1 MATFR
6 RFLLRLVHFFQPHR
20 ADSELERELAAHL
33 GVLEDEYKRR
43 GLTDA
48 EARLAARRAFGG
60 VAQAKELHRD
70 ARSFRW
76 LSDLRQD
83 TRFAARALVG
93 APGFTAVVIGTL
105 ALGIGANTAIFS
117 VVHAVLLRSLPYPG
131 ADRFVRIA
139 IQFDP
144 DDGSGS
150 KTSAAPVSFQDLE
163 VLRSRSRTLSNLGS
177 YGPEAVTLSGRGEAV
192 HLSGVRIS
200 PQVMAM
206 LEATPLMGR
215 LLEPREEASG
225 LDRVAVISY
234 SMWQRRFGA
243 DDAILGKPIVLDG
256 IQYEVVG
263 VMRPGFQ
270 FPNADAEF
278 WTPFV
283 WRPGQRSTVVG
294 RLTAGASFLTASTEV
309 NDLMRLAREERRS
322 AGGPSPIG
330 PLSSPGA
337 APRPGPPPS
346 AGPPPPPGSRA
357 GAPPPPPGPGAGSPP
372 PPPGP
377 GAGPPPPP
385 SGGAAK
391 GAGTLRSEPIPK
403 RFFVVNLH
411 GELVAGAKTPLVILS
426 GAVGFVLLIACVNVG
441 GLLLAR
447 GIRREREIWVRL
459 ALGAGRG
466 RVVRQLV
473 TESML
478 LTLVGGFAG
487 IWLAVSGVRWLRVFG
502 AGMPRQDLG
511 ASSIV
516 PRLHE
521 VGIDGTVLL
530 FALGVSVVAGLAC
543 GLAPALWQSHVEAR
557 GELARE
563 TSLSAPGFNV
573 FRRSRGRALLVVV
586 QIGLAVVLLLSSGLL
601 IRSFLKLSSVDP
613 GYATTRV
620 LTFQVALSP
629 NQPAL
634 RFSEELIARVQGLPG
649 VRAAGYADHLPLTR
663 SNLGHAQ
670 LSPRS
675 QARQSSTAAPPPPP
689 PPGVVGKPDF
699 PVAHLVS
706 RDFLSALGVDVIEGR
721 GFSDADP
728 VGRPHSLL
736 INRTLARSGFVG
748 ENPVG
753 ARVYTGDVPWDIIG
767 IVEDV
772 RETGLADPPGS
783 AIFANLERAGADSRL
798 FEHSS
803 PYFAVRT
810 DGSPTALVPAIREIV
825 RQLDPQ
831 TAPDRIATME
841 QILSNSMLQPRFY
854 AGMFGLFA
862 LIAGTLAVVGIYGG
876 IAFAVSSRT
885 REIGIRVALGASRY
899 QVFRAIVGDV
909 LLLAAVGIAAGV
921 AGGAMLTRYLQQM
934 LFELTPLDPAV
945 FIAMPVVLAS
955 AVLGAA
961 FLSARPALTVVPL
974 AALRHE

>member
-1 MATFR
+1 MASFR

-20 ADSELERELAAHL
+20 AESELERELAAHL

-48 EARLAARRAFGG
+48 DARLAARRALGG
-60 VAQAKELHRD
+60 VAWAKELHRD

-76 LSDLRQD
+76 LNDLRQD
-83 TRFAARALVG
+83 ARFAVRALLR
-93 APGFTAVVIGTL
+93 APGFTAVVVGTL

-117 VVHAVLLRSLPYPG
+117 VVNAVLLRSLPFPG

-139 IQFDP
+139 MQFDP
-144 DDGSGS
+144 DDGSGI
-150 KTSAAPVSFQDLE
+150 KTSDAPMTFEDLE
-163 VLRSRSRTLSNLGS
+163 VLRSRSRTLSNLGT
-177 YGPEAVTLSGRGEAV
+177 YVQEAVTLSARGEAA

-200 PQVMAM
+200 TQVMAM
-206 LEATPLMGR
+206 LEPTPLMGR
-215 LLEPREEASG
+215 LLQPRDERPG
-225 LDRVAVISY
+225 LDQVAVISY
-234 SMWQRRFGA
+234 SMWRRRFGA
-243 DDAILGKPIVLDG
+243 DDAILGKTIALDG
-256 IQYEVVG
+256 IQYEIVG

-278 WTPFV
+278 WRPFV
-283 WRPGQRSTVVG
+283 WGPRIRPAIVG
-294 RLTAGASFLTASTEV
+294 RLAAGASFLTASMEV
-309 NDLMRLAREERRS
+309 NDLMRVARAERQ
-322 AGGPSPIG
+322 
-330 PLSSPGA
+330 
-337 APRPGPPPS
+337 S
-346 AGPPPPPGSRA
+346 AGPPPPPGSAA
-357 GAPPPPPGPGAGSPP
+357 GAPPPPPGPGAGPPP

-391 GAGTLRSEPIPK
+391 GAGTLGSEPSPT
-403 RFFVVNLH
+403 RFFVVALH
-411 GELVAGAKTPLVILS
+411 AELIAGAKTPLVILS
-426 GAVGFVLLIACVNVG
+426 GAVGFVLIIACVNVG

-447 GIRREREIWVRL
+447 GIRREREIWVRV

-487 IWLAVSGVRWLRVFG
+487 IWLAVTGVRWLRVFG
-502 AGMPRQDLG
+502 AAMPREDLG

-530 FALGVSVVAGLAC
+530 FALAVSLVAGLAC
-543 GLAPALWQSHVEAR
+543 GLAPALWQSRVEPR

-586 QIGLAVVLLLSSGLL
+586 QIGLAVVLLLGSGLL
-601 IRSFLKLSSVDP
+601 IRSFLKLSSVNP

-620 LTFQVALSP
+620 LTFQVPLSP

-634 RFSEELIARVQGLPG
+634 RFSEELITRVQGLPG
-649 VRAAGYADHLPLTR
+649 VRAAGYADHLPLT

-670 LSPRS
+670 LSLRS
-675 QARQSSTAAPPPPP
+675 QVRQSTVAPPPPP
-689 PPGVVGKPDF
+689 SGVIGKPDF
-699 PVAHLVS
+699 PVTHLVS

-728 VGRPHSLL
+728 IGRPHRLL

-753 ARVYTGDVPWDIIG
+753 SRVYTGDVPWDIIG

-783 AIFANLERAGADSRL
+783 AIFANLERTGADSTL

-825 RQLDPQ
+825 RQLDPN

-841 QILSNSMLQPRFY
+841 EIISNSILQPRFY

-862 LIAGTLAVVGIYGG
+862 FIAGTLAVVGIYGG

-885 REIGIRVALGASRY
+885 REIGLRMALGASKY
-899 QVFRAIVGDV
+899 QVFRAVVGDV
-909 LLLAAVGIAAGV
+909 LVLAAVGIAAGV

-945 FIAMPVVLAS
+945 FIAMPVVLGT

-961 FLSARPALTVVPL
+961 FLSARPALTVAPL

>member
-1 MATFR
+1 MATLR
-6 RFLLRLVHFFQPHR
+6 RFLLRLVNFFLPDR
-20 ADSELERELAAHL
+20 TESELERELAAHL

-48 EARLAARRAFGG
+48 DARLAARRALGG
-60 VAQAKELHRD
+60 VARAKELHRD

-76 LSDLRQD
+76 LNDLRQD
-83 TRFAARALVG
+83 TRFAVRALLR
-93 APGFTAVVIGTL
+93 APGFTAVVVGTL

-144 DDGSGS
+144 DDGSGV

-163 VLRSRSRTLSNLGS
+163 VLRSRSRTLSNLGT
-177 YGPEAVTLSGRGEAV
+177 YTAEAVTLSGRGEAV
-192 HLSGVRIS
+192 EVNGVRIS

-215 LLEPREEASG
+215 LLEPREEAAG
-225 LDRVAVISY
+225 LNRVAVISY
-234 SMWQRRFGA
+234 SMWQRRLGA
-243 DDAILGKPIVLDG
+243 DDDILGKAIVLDG
-256 IQYEVVG
+256 THYEVVG

-278 WTPFV
+278 WTPSV

-322 AGGPSPIG
+322 AG
-330 PLSSPGA
+330 
-337 APRPGPPPS
+337 
-346 AGPPPPPGSRA
+346 PPPPPGPGA
-357 GAPPPPPGPGAGSPP
+357 GAPPPPPGPRAGPPP

-385 SGGAAK
+385 GGGAAK
-391 GAGTLRSEPIPK
+391 GAGPLPSEPIPT
-403 RFFVVNLH
+403 RFFVVALH
-411 GELVAGAKTPLVILS
+411 DELIAGAKTPLVILS
-426 GAVGFVLLIACVNVG
+426 GAVGLVLLIACVNVG

-447 GIRREREIWVRL
+447 GIRREREIWVRV
-459 ALGAGRG
+459 ALGAGRS

-487 IWLAVSGVRWLRVFG
+487 IWLAVSGVRWLRVFA

-511 ASSIV
+511 VSSVV

-521 VGIDGTVLL
+521 VGIDRTVLL

-557 GELARE
+557 GELSRE
-563 TSLSAPGFNV
+563 ASLSAPGFNV

-613 GYATTRV
+613 GYAATRV

-634 RFSEELIARVQGLPG
+634 RFSEELIARVQRLPG

-670 LSPRS
+670 LSHRS
-675 QARQSSTAAPPPPP
+675 RARQSTIAPPPPP
-689 PPGVVGKPDF
+689 PPGVAGKPDF
-699 PVAHLVS
+699 PVTHLVS

-748 ENPVG
+748 EHPVG
-753 ARVYTGDVPWDIIG
+753 TRVYTGDVPWDIIG

-783 AIFANLERAGADSRL
+783 AIFANLERTGPDSTL

-841 QILSNSMLQPRFY
+841 QILSNSILQPRFY

-885 REIGIRVALGASRY
+885 REIGIRVALGASKF
-899 QVFRAIVGDV
+899 QVFRAVVGDM

-921 AGGAMLTRYLQQM
+921 AGGAILTRYLQQM
-934 LFELTPLDPAV
+934 LFDLTPLDPAV

-961 FLSARPALTVVPL
+961 LLSARPALTVAPL

>member
-1 MATFR
+1 MAAFR
-6 RFLLRLVHFFQPHR
+6 RLLLRLVHSFQPHR
-20 ADSELERELAAHL
+20 AESELERELAAHL
-33 GVLEDEYKRR
+33 GLLEDEYKRR

-48 EARLAARRAFGG
+48 EARLAARRALGG
-60 VAQAKELHRD
+60 VAQAKEFHRD

-76 LSDLRQD
+76 LNDLRQD
-83 TRFAARALVG
+83 ARFAVRALLR
-93 APGFTAVVIGTL
+93 APGFTAVVVGTL

-150 KTSAAPVSFQDLE
+150 KTSAAPVSVQDLD
-163 VLRSRSRTLSNLGS
+163 VLRSRSRTLSNLGT
-177 YGPEAVTLSGRGEAV
+177 YVTEAVTLSGRGEAV
-192 HLSGVRIS
+192 HLNGVRMS

-206 LEATPLMGR
+206 LGATPLMGR
-215 LLEPREEASG
+215 LLQPREEAAG
-225 LDRVAVISY
+225 RDRVTVISY
-234 SMWQRRFGA
+234 SMWQRRLGG
-243 DDAILGKPIVLDG
+243 DDAILGKTIVLDG

-278 WTPFV
+278 WTPSV
-283 WRPGQRSTVVG
+283 WRPGQRSPVVG
-294 RLTAGASFLTASTEV
+294 RLTPGASLMAASTEV
-309 NDLMRLAREERRS
+309 NDLMRLAREERR
-322 AGGPSPIG
+322 AGGESSPIG
-330 PLSSPGA
+330 PLSPPGA
-337 APRPGPPPS
+337 AARPGPPPP
-346 AGPPPPPGSRA
+346 AGPPPPPGSPV
-357 GAPPPPPGPGAGSPP
+357 GAPPPPRGPGG
-372 PPPGP
+372 
-377 GAGPPPPP
+377 GPPPPP
-385 SGGAAK
+385 TGGAAK
-391 GAGTLRSEPIPK
+391 GDRPLRSEPIPT
-403 RFFVVNLH
+403 RFFVVPMH
-411 GELVAGAKTPLVILS
+411 DELIAGAKTPLMILS

-459 ALGAGRG
+459 ALGAGRS

-473 TESML
+473 TETML

-511 ASSIV
+511 VSSIV
-516 PRLHE
+516 PRLQE
-521 VGIDGTVLL
+521 VDIDGTVLL
-530 FALGVSVVAGLAC
+530 FALGVSIVAGLAC

-563 TSLSAPGFNV
+563 TSLSAPGFNL
-573 FRRSRGRALLVVV
+573 FRRSRGRSLLVVV
-586 QIGLAVVLLLSSGLL
+586 QIGLAVVLLLGSGLL

-634 RFSEELIARVQGLPG
+634 RFSEELIARVQRLPG

-670 LSPRS
+670 LSLRS
-675 QARQSSTAAPPPPP
+675 EARQSAVEPPPPP
-689 PPGVVGKPDF
+689 PPDVAGKPDF
-699 PVAHLVS
+699 PVTHVVS
-706 RDFLSALGVDVIEGR
+706 RDFLSALGVDIIEGG

-728 VGRPHSLL
+728 IGRPHSLL

-748 ENPVG
+748 EHPVG
-753 ARVYTGDVPWDIIG
+753 TRVYTGDVPWDIIG

-803 PYFAVRT
+803 PYFVVRT
-810 DGSPTALVPAIREIV
+810 DGSPTALVPVIREIV

-841 QILSNSMLQPRFY
+841 QILSNSILRPRFY

-862 LIAGTLAVVGIYGG
+862 LIAGTLSVVGIYGG

-945 FIAMPVVLAS
+945 FIGMPVVLAS

-961 FLSARPALTVVPL
+961 LLSTRPALTVAPL

>member
-1 MATFR
+1 MATVR
-6 RFLLRLVHFFQPHR
+6 RFLLRLVHFFQPR
-20 ADSELERELAAHL
+20 RGESEFERELAAHL

-60 VAQAKELHRD
+60 VAQTRELHRD

-76 LSDLRQD
+76 LNDLRQD
-83 TRFAARALVG
+83 TRFAARSLVR
-93 APGFTAVVIGTL
+93 APGFAAIVIGTL

-131 ADRFVRIA
+131 ADRFIRIA

-144 DDGSGS
+144 VDGSGT
-150 KTSAAPVSFQDLE
+150 KTFAAPVNFQDLE
-163 VLRSRSRTLSNLGS
+163 LLRSRSQTVSNLGS
-177 YGPEAVTLSGRGEAV
+177 YMPMAVTLSGRGEAV

-234 SMWQRRFGA
+234 SMWRRRLGG
-243 DDAILGKPIVLDG
+243 DDAILGKAIVLDG
-256 IQYEVVG
+256 IQYEIVG

-283 WRPGQRSTVVG
+283 WRPGAQPVVVG
-294 RLTAGASFLTASTEV
+294 RMNASASFVTASKEV
-309 NDLMRLAREERRS
+309 DDLMRLAQEERRS
-322 AGGPSPIG
+322 AAARTPAG
-330 PLSSPGA
+330 PLASPG
-337 APRPGPPPS
+337 PRPGPPPPPGPQPPPGPGG
-346 AGPPPPPGSRA
+346 GPPPPPGPR
-357 GAPPPPPGPGAGSPP
+357 G
-372 PPPGP
+372 
-377 GAGPPPPP
+377 GPPPPP
-385 SGGAAK
+385 SGNAANA
-391 GAGTLRSEPIPK
+391 AGPARSELGPP
-403 RFFVVNLH
+403 RFIVVSLQ
-411 GELVAGAKTPLVILS
+411 GELIAGAKTPLVILS
-426 GAVGFVLLIACVNVG
+426 AAVGFVLLIACVNVG

-459 ALGAGRG
+459 ALGAGRS

-487 IWLAVSGVRWLRVFG
+487 VWVAVAGVRWLRVFG

-511 ASSIV
+511 TSSVV

-543 GLAPALWQSHVEAR
+543 GLAPALWQSRVEAR
-557 GELARE
+557 SALVRE
-563 TSLSAPGFNV
+563 AVPALGFNL

-586 QIGLAVVLLLSSGLL
+586 QIGLAVVLLLGSGLL
-601 IRSFLKLSSVDP
+601 IRSFLKLSNVNP
-613 GYATTRV
+613 GYATARV
-620 LTFQVALSP
+620 LTFQVALPP
-629 NQPAL
+629 NRSAL
-634 RFSEELIARVQGLPG
+634 AFSADLVARLQGLPG

-663 SNLGHAQ
+663 NNLGHVL
-670 LSPRS
+670 LSTRS
-675 QARQSSTAAPPPPP
+675 QPSQSMVPPPPP
-689 PPGVVGKPDF
+689 PPGAIGKPDF
-699 PVAHLVS
+699 PVVHLVS
-706 RDFLSALGVDVIEGR
+706 RDFLAALGIVVVEGR

-736 INRTLARSGFVG
+736 INRALARSGFLG
-748 ENPVG
+748 EHPVG
-753 ARVYTGDVPWDIIG
+753 TRIYTGGDVPWDIIG
-767 IVEDV
+767 IVEDS
-772 RETGLADPPGS
+772 RETGLADPPS
-783 AIFANLERAGADSRL
+783 PEIFANLERSGTTDRL
-798 FEHSS
+798 FGHSS

-810 DGSPTALVPAIREIV
+810 EMSPTTLVPAIRNIV
-825 RQLDPQ
+825 SELDPHM
-831 TAPDRIATME
+831 APDRIATME
-841 QILSNSMLQPRFY
+841 EIISNSILQPRFY

-862 LIAGTLAVVGIYGG
+862 LTAGTLAVVGIYGST
-876 IAFAVSSRT
+876 AFAVSRRT
-885 REIGIRVALGASRY
+885 REIGIRMALGASKY
-899 QVFRAIVGDV
+899 QVFRAIVGDM
-909 LLLAAVGIAAGV
+909 LLLATVGIAAGV
-921 AGGAMLTRYLQQM
+921 AGGAMLTRYLEQM
-934 LFELTPLDPAV
+934 LFDLTPLDPAV
-945 FIAMPVVLAS
+945 FIATPVVLAS

-961 FLSARPALTVVPL
+961 FLSARPALTVAPV

>member
-1 MATFR
+1 MAALR

-20 ADSELERELAAHL
+20 AESELERELAAHL

-48 EARLAARRAFGG
+48 DARLAARRALGG
-60 VAQAKELHRD
+60 VARTKDLHRE

-76 LSDLRQD
+76 LNDLRQD
-83 TRFAARALVG
+83 TRFAVRALLR
-93 APGFTAVVIGTL
+93 APGFTAVVVGTL

-131 ADRFVRIA
+131 ADRFVRVA

-150 KTSAAPVSFQDLE
+150 KTSAAPLSFHDLE
-163 VLRSRSRTLSNLGS
+163 ILRSRSQTLSNMGS
-177 YGPEAVTLSGRGEAV
+177 YVPEAVTLSGRGEPA
-192 HLSGVRIS
+192 HASGVRIS
-200 PQVMAM
+200 PQVLAM

-215 LLEPREEASG
+215 SLEAREEAPG
-225 LDRVAVISY
+225 LDRVAVVSY
-234 SMWQRRFGA
+234 SMWQRRFGG
-243 DDAILGKPIVLDG
+243 DDAILGKMVVLDG
-256 IQYEVVG
+256 VQYEVVG

-270 FPNADAEF
+270 FPNADAEY
-278 WTPFV
+278 WTPLV
-283 WRPGQRSTVVG
+283 WGPRDRRTIVG
-294 RLTAGASFLTASTEV
+294 RLTAGASLLTASTEV
-309 NDLMRLAREERRS
+309 DHLMRLAQEERRP
-322 AGGPSPIG
+322 AG
-330 PLSSPGA
+330 
-337 APRPGPPPS
+337 
-346 AGPPPPPGSRA
+346 GPPPPPGP
-357 GAPPPPPGPGAGSPP
+357 GGGPPPPPPGPGAGSPP
-372 PPPGP
+372 PP
-377 GAGPPPPP
+377 
-385 SGGAAK
+385 SGSARS
-391 GAGTLRSEPIPK
+391 AGTLRSEPIPQ
-403 RFFVVNLH
+403 RFFVVGLH
-411 GELVAGAKTPLVILS
+411 GELIAGAKTPLVILS

-447 GIRREREIWVRL
+447 GIKREREIWVRL
-459 ALGAGRG
+459 ALGAGRR
-466 RVVRQLV
+466 RVMRQLI

-478 LTLVGGFAG
+478 LTLLGGFAG
-487 IWLAVSGVRWLRVFG
+487 IWLAATGVRWLRVFG
-502 AGMPRQDLG
+502 AGIPRQDLG
-511 ASSIV
+511 ATAIV

-530 FALGVSVVAGLAC
+530 FALGLSIVAGLAC
-543 GLAPALWQSHVEAR
+543 GVAPALWQSHVEAR

-563 TSLSAPGFNV
+563 TSLSAPGFNL
-573 FRRSRGRALLVVV
+573 FRRSRGRGLLVVV

-613 GYATTRV
+613 GYATTGV
-620 LTFQVALSP
+620 LTFQIALSP

-634 RFSEELIARVQGLPG
+634 RLSEELIARVERLPG

-670 LSPRS
+670 LSSRS
-675 QARQSSTAAPPPPP
+675 QARQSTVAPPPP
-689 PPGVVGKPDF
+689 PPGVTGQPDF

-706 RDFLSALGVDVIEGR
+706 RDFLSALGVNVIEGR

-728 VGRPHSLL
+728 AGRPRSLL

-748 ENPVG
+748 EHAVG
-753 ARVYTGDVPWDIIG
+753 TRVYTGDVPWDIIG
-767 IVEDV
+767 VVEDV

-783 AIFANLERAGADSRL
+783 AIFANLEQAGTDSRL

-810 DGSPTALVPAIREIV
+810 DGSPTALVPALREIV
-825 RQLDPQ
+825 RQLNPQ
-831 TAPDRIATME
+831 SALDRIATME
-841 QILSNSMLQPRFY
+841 EILSNSILQPRFY
-854 AGMFGLFA
+854 AGVFGLFA
-862 LIAGTLAVVGIYGG
+862 LVAGTLAVVGVYAG
-876 IAFAVSSRT
+876 IAFAVGSRT
-885 REIGIRVALGASRY
+885 REMGIRMALGASRY

-921 AGGAMLTRYLQQM
+921 AGGAMLTRFLQQM

-961 FLSARPALTVVPL
+961 LLSARPALTVAPL

>member
-20 ADSELERELAAHL
+20 AESELERELAAHL

-93 APGFTAVVIGTL
+93 APGFTAVVVGTL

-117 VVHAVLLRSLPYPG
+117 VVHAVLLRSLPFPG

-139 IQFDP
+139 TQFQP
-144 DDGSGS
+144 DDGSGI
-150 KTSAAPVSFQDLE
+150 KTSVASMSFEDLE
-163 VLRSRSRTLSNLGS
+163 FLRSRSRTLSNLGT
-177 YGPEAVTLSGRGEAV
+177 YVPEAVTLSGRGEVV
-192 HLSGVRIS
+192 HLNGVRIS

-215 LLEPREEASG
+215 LLEPREEAAG
-225 LDRVAVISY
+225 HDRVAVISY
-234 SMWQRRFGA
+234 AMWQRRFGG
-243 DDAILGKPIVLDG
+243 DDAILGKTIVLDG
-256 IQYEVVG
+256 IHYEVVG

-283 WRPGQRSTVVG
+283 WGLRQRPHVVG
-294 RLTAGASFLTASTEV
+294 RLAAGASFLTASTEV
-309 NDLMRLAREERRS
+309 NDLMRLLGEERRS
-322 AGGPSPIG
+322 AGGPSSIG
-330 PLSSPGA
+330 PPSSPGA
-337 APRPGPPPS
+337 APRPDPPPS
-346 AGPPPPPGSRA
+346 AGPPPPPGPRA
-357 GAPPPPPGPGAGSPP
+357 DPPP

-385 SGGAAK
+385 SGGPAR
-391 GAGTLRSEPIPK
+391 GTGPLRSEPIW
-403 RFFVVNLH
+403 RRLIVVSLH
-411 GELVAGAKTPLVILS
+411 GDLTAAARTPLVILL

-459 ALGAGRG
+459 ALGAGRS

-563 TSLSAPGFNV
+563 TRLSAPGFNLL
-573 FRRSRGRALLVVV
+573 RRSRGRALLVVV

-663 SNLGHAQ
+663 SNLGHAH
-670 LSPRS
+670 LSTRS
-675 QARQSSTAAPPPPP
+675 QAGRSMGPPPPPP
-689 PPGVVGKPDF
+689 PPGVVGTPEF
-699 PVAHLVS
+699 PITHLVS
-706 RDFLSALGVDVIEGR
+706 RDFLSALGVEVIEGR

-728 VGRPHSLL
+728 VGQPHSLL
-736 INRTLARSGFVG
+736 INRTLARSGLVG

-753 ARVYTGDVPWDIIG
+753 TRVYTNGIPWDIIG

-772 RETGLADPPGS
+772 RETRLADPPGPE
-783 AIFANLERAGADSRL
+783 IFANLERTGADSEL

-825 RQLDPQ
+825 RHLDPQ

-841 QILSNSMLQPRFY
+841 QILSNSILQPRFY

-885 REIGIRVALGASRY
+885 GEIGIRVALGASKF
-899 QVFRAIVGDV
+899 QVFRAIVGDM

-961 FLSARPALTVVPL
+961 LLSARPALTVAPL

>member
-20 ADSELERELAAHL
+20 AESELERELAAHL

-83 TRFAARALVG
+83 TRFAARALLR
-93 APGFTAVVIGTL
+93 APGFTAVVVGTL

-144 DDGSGS
+144 DDGSGI

-163 VLRSRSRTLSNLGS
+163 VLRSRSRTLSNLGT
-177 YGPEAVTLSGRGEAV
+177 YVPEAVTLSGRGEAV
-192 HLSGVRIS
+192 HLNGVRIS

-215 LLEPREEASG
+215 LLEPREEAAG

-243 DDAILGKPIVLDG
+243 DDAILGKTIVLDG

-283 WRPGQRSTVVG
+283 WGPRQRPTVVG

-322 AGGPSPIG
+322 AGRPSPT
-330 PLSSPGA
+330 
-337 APRPGPPPS
+337 
-346 AGPPPPPGSRA
+346 GPPPPPGLGA
-357 GAPPPPPGPGAGSPP
+357 GAPPPPPGPGAGPPP

-391 GAGTLRSEPIPK
+391 GAGTLRSEPIPT
-403 RFFVVNLH
+403 RFFVVALH
-411 GELVAGAKTPLVILS
+411 GELIAGAKTPLVILS
-426 GAVGFVLLIACVNVG
+426 AAVGFVLLIACVNVG

-459 ALGAGRG
+459 ALGAGRS

-511 ASSIV
+511 VSSVV

-563 TSLSAPGFNV
+563 TSLSAPGFNL

-586 QIGLAVVLLLSSGLL
+586 QIGLAVVLLLGSGLL
-601 IRSFLKLSSVDP
+601 IRSFLKLSSVNP
-613 GYATTRV
+613 GYATTRL
-620 LTFQVALSP
+620 LTFQVPLSP
-629 NQPAL
+629 NQSAL
-634 RFSEELIARVQGLPG
+634 RFSADLIARIKGLPG

-663 SNLGHAQ
+663 SNLRHVG
-670 LSPRS
+670 LSTRS
-675 QARQSSTAAPPPPP
+675 APSQSIGPPPPPP
-689 PPGVVGKPDF
+689 PPGINGRPDF
-699 PVAHLVS
+699 PVAHIVS
-706 RDFLSALGVDVIEGR
+706 RDFLAALGIAVVEGR

-736 INRTLARSGFVG
+736 INRTLARSGWLG
-748 ENPVG
+748 EHPVG
-753 ARVYTGDVPWDIIG
+753 TRVYTGDVPWDITG
-767 IVEDV
+767 IVEDA
-772 RETGLADPPGS
+772 RETGLADPPGPE
-783 AIFANLERAGADSRL
+783 IFVSLERSGTDDEM
-798 FEHSS
+798 FGHSS

-810 DGSPTALVPAIREIV
+810 DIPPASLIPAIRRIV
-825 RQLDPQ
+825 NEVDPQ

-841 QILSNSMLQPRFY
+841 QILSNSILQPRFY
-854 AGMFGLFA
+854 TGMFGLFA

-885 REIGIRVALGASRY
+885 REIGIRVALGASKF

-961 FLSARPALTVVPL
+961 LLSARPALTVAPL

>member
-6 RFLLRLVHFFQPHR
+6 RFLLRLANFIQPHR
-20 ADSELERELAAHL
+20 AESELERELAAHL

-48 EARLAARRAFGG
+48 EARLAARRALGG

-76 LSDLRQD
+76 LNDLRQD
-83 TRFAARALVG
+83 TRFAARALMC

-117 VVHAVLLRSLPYPG
+117 VVHAVLLRSLPFAG

-144 DDGSGS
+144 DDGSGI
-150 KTSAAPVSFQDLE
+150 KTSAAPVNFQDFE
-163 VLRSRSRTLSNLGS
+163 VLRSRSRTLSNLGT
-177 YGPEAVTLSGRGEAV
+177 YTTEAVTLSGRGEAAQ
-192 HLSGVRIS
+192 LSGVRIS

-215 LLEPREEASG
+215 LLESRDEAPG
-225 LDRVAVISY
+225 LDQVAVISY

-243 DDAILGKPIVLDG
+243 DAAILGKAMALDG

-283 WRPGQRSTVVG
+283 WGPRQRPTIVG
-294 RLTAGASFLTASTEV
+294 RLTRGASFLTASTEV
-309 NDLMRLAREERRS
+309 NDLMRLARKDRR
-322 AGGPSPIG
+322 A
-330 PLSSPGA
+330 
-337 APRPGPPPS
+337 

-357 GAPPPPPGPGAGSPP
+357 AAPPPPPGPAAGPPPPPPGPAAGPPPPPPGPGAGRPP
-372 PPPGP
+372 TRG
-377 GAGPPPPP
+377 
-385 SGGAAK
+385 
-391 GAGTLRSEPIPK
+391 GAGTLRSEPIPT
-403 RFFVVNLH
+403 RFFVVPIQA
-411 GELVAGAKTPLVILS
+411 ELIAGAKTPLVILS
-426 GAVGFVLLIACVNVG
+426 AAVGFVLLIACVNVG

-447 GIRREREIWVRL
+447 GIRREREIWVRM

-466 RVVRQLV
+466 RMVRQLV

-478 LTLVGGFAG
+478 LTLAGGFAG
-487 IWLAVSGVRWLRVFG
+487 IWLAVTGVRWLRVFG
-502 AGMPRQDLG
+502 AAMPRQDLG

-516 PRLHE
+516 PRLDE

-530 FALGVSVVAGLAC
+530 FALGVSLVAGLAC
-543 GLAPALWQSHVEAR
+543 GLVPAFWQSRVEAR

-563 TSLSAPGFNV
+563 TSVTAPGFKL
-573 FRRSRGRALLVVV
+573 FRRSRGRALLVVL
-586 QIGLAVVLLLSSGLL
+586 QIGLAVILLLGSGLL

-620 LTFQVALSP
+620 LTFQVALPP

-634 RFSEELIARVQGLPG
+634 RFSEELITRVQGLPG

-663 SNLGHAQ
+663 SNLGQ
-670 LSPRS
+670 VPLS
-675 QARQSSTAAPPPPP
+675 ARPQSSQSMDPPPPP
-689 PPGVVGKPDF
+689 SPSLIGKPDF
-699 PVAHLVS
+699 PAAHLVS
-706 RDFLSALGVDVIEGR
+706 RDFLAALGIVIVEGR
-721 GFSDADP
+721 GFSDADF

-736 INRTLARSGFVG
+736 INRTLARSGFLG

-753 ARVYTGDVPWDIIG
+753 TRVYTGGNVPWDVIG
-767 IVEDV
+767 IVEDI
-772 RETGLADPPGS
+772 RGTGLADPPGPE
-783 AIFANLERAGADSRL
+783 IFANLQRSGSTEPMFA
-798 FEHSS
+798 HSS

-810 DGSPTALVPAIREIV
+810 DGSPTALVPAIRAIV

-831 TAPDRIATME
+831 MAPERIATME
-841 QILSNSMLQPRFY
+841 DIVSNSILQPRFY

-862 LIAGTLAVVGIYGG
+862 FIAGTLAVVGIYGG
-876 IAFAVSSRT
+876 IACAVSSRT
-885 REIGIRVALGASRY
+885 HEIGLRMALGASKY
-899 QVFRAIVGDV
+899 QVFRAVVGDV
-909 LLLAAVGIAAGV
+909 LVLAAFGIAAGV

-934 LFELTPLDPAV
+934 LFGLTPLDPAV
-945 FIAMPVVLAS
+945 FIAVPVVLAS

-961 FLSARPALTVVPL
+961 VLSARPALTVAPL

>member
-1 MATFR
+1 MATLR

-20 ADSELERELAAHL
+20 AESELERELAAHL
-33 GVLEDEYKRR
+33 GVLEDEFKRR

-60 VAQAKELHRD
+60 IAQARELHRD

-117 VVHAVLLRSLPYPG
+117 VVHAVLLRSLPYPS

-139 IQFDP
+139 TQFQP
-144 DDGSGS
+144 DDGSGI
-150 KTSAAPVSFQDLE
+150 KTSVASMSFEDLE
-163 VLRSRSRTLSNLGS
+163 FLRARSRTLSKLGT
-177 YGPEAVTLSGRGEAV
+177 YVPEAVTRSGRGEAV
-192 HLSGVRIS
+192 HLNGVRIS
-200 PQVMAM
+200 PRVMAM
-206 LEATPLMGR
+206 LEAAPLMGR
-215 LLEPREEASG
+215 LLEPREEAAG
-225 LDRVAVISY
+225 LDRVTVISY
-234 SMWQRRFGA
+234 GMWQRRFGG

-283 WRPGQRSTVVG
+283 WGLQQRPHVVG
-294 RLTAGASFLTASTEV
+294 RLAAGASFLTASTEV
-309 NDLMRLAREERRS
+309 NDLMRLLKEDRRS
-322 AGGPSPIG
+322 AGGPSSIG
-330 PLSSPGA
+330 PPSSPGA

-346 AGPPPPPGSRA
+346 AGPPPPPGPRA
-357 GAPPPPPGPGAGSPP
+357 GPPPPPPPGPR
-372 PPPGP
+372 
-377 GAGPPPPP
+377 AGPPPPP
-385 SGGAAK
+385 SGGPAR
-391 GAGTLRSEPIPK
+391 GAGPPGPIWR
-403 RFFVVNLH
+403 RFIVASLH
-411 GELVAGAKTPLVILS
+411 GDLTAAARTPLVILS

-459 ALGAGRG
+459 ALGAGRS

-487 IWLAVSGVRWLRVFG
+487 IWLAVTGVRCLRMFG

-516 PRLHE
+516 PRLDE

-530 FALGVSVVAGLAC
+530 FALGVSIIAGLAC
-543 GLAPALWQSHVEAR
+543 GLAPAVWQSHVEAR

-563 TSLSAPGFNV
+563 TSLSAPGFNLL
-573 FRRSRGRALLVVV
+573 RRSRGRALLVVV
-586 QIGLAVVLLLSSGLL
+586 QIGLAVVLLLGSGLL

-620 LTFQVALSP
+620 ITFQVALSP

-634 RFSEELIARVQGLPG
+634 RFSEELILRVQGLPG

-663 SNLGHAQ
+663 SNLGHAH
-670 LSPRS
+670 LSTRS
-675 QARQSSTAAPPPPP
+675 QAGQSMGPPPPPP
-689 PPGVVGKPDF
+689 PPGVVGTPEF
-699 PVAHLVS
+699 PITHLVS
-706 RDFLSALGVDVIEGR
+706 RDFLSALGVEVIEGR
-721 GFSDADP
+721 GFSEADP

-748 ENPVG
+748 DNPVG
-753 ARVYTGDVPWDIIG
+753 TRVYT
-767 IVEDV
+767 
-772 RETGLADPPGS
+772 
-783 AIFANLERAGADSRL
+783 
-798 FEHSS
+798 
-803 PYFAVRT
+803 
-810 DGSPTALVPAIREIV
+810 
-825 RQLDPQ
+825 
-831 TAPDRIATME
+831 
-841 QILSNSMLQPRFY
+841 
-854 AGMFGLFA
+854 
-862 LIAGTLAVVGIYGG
+862 
-876 IAFAVSSRT
+876 
-885 REIGIRVALGASRY
+885 
-899 QVFRAIVGDV
+899 
-909 LLLAAVGIAAGV
+909 
-921 AGGAMLTRYLQQM
+921 
-934 LFELTPLDPAV
+934 
-945 FIAMPVVLAS
+945 
-955 AVLGAA
+955 
-961 FLSARPALTVVPL
+961 
-974 AALRHE
+974 

>member
-1 MATFR
+1 MATLR
-6 RFLLRLVHFFQPHR
+6 RFLLRLVHVLRSHQ
-20 ADSELERELAAHL
+20 AESELERELAAHL
-33 GVLEDEYKRR
+33 GILEDEYKRR

-48 EARLAARRAFGG
+48 EARLAARRVLGG
-60 VAQAKELHRD
+60 VARTKDLHRD

-76 LSDLRQD
+76 LNDLRQD
-83 TRFAARALVG
+83 TRFAVRALLR
-93 APGFTAVVIGTL
+93 APGFTAVVVGTL

-117 VVHAVLLRSLPYPG
+117 VVHAVLLRSLPYPD

-144 DDGSGS
+144 EDGSGS

-163 VLRSRSRTLSNLGS
+163 VLRSRSQTLSNLGT
-177 YGPEAVTLSGRGEAV
+177 YAQEAVTLSGRGEAA

-206 LEATPLMGR
+206 LDATPLMGR

-243 DDAILGKPIVLDG
+243 DAAILGKTIALDG

-270 FPNADAEF
+270 FPNDDAEF
-278 WTPFV
+278 WTPLV
-283 WRPGQRSTVVG
+283 WGSRDRRTVVG
-294 RLTAGASFLTASTEV
+294 RLTAAASLLAASTEV
-309 NDLMRLAREERRS
+309 NDLMRF
-322 AGGPSPIG
+322 
-330 PLSSPGA
+330 
-337 APRPGPPPS
+337 APPGPAAS
-346 AGPPPPPGSRA
+346 AGPPPPPGSRGDAPPPPPGPRA
-357 GAPPPPPGPGAGSPP
+357 GPPPPPPGPGAEPPSPP
-372 PPPGP
+372 GGGP
-377 GAGPPPPP
+377 VN
-385 SGGAAK
+385 
-391 GAGTLRSEPIPK
+391 GAGTLRSEPLPT
-403 RFFVVNLH
+403 RFFVVPLH
-411 GELVAGAKTPLVILS
+411 SDLVDAAKTPLMILS
-426 GAVGFVLLIACVNVG
+426 IAVASVLLIACVNVG

-447 GIRREREIWVRL
+447 GIGREREIWVRV

-478 LTLVGGFAG
+478 LTLGGGLAGVG
-487 IWLAVSGVRWLRVFG
+487 LAVTGVRWLRVFG

-563 TSLSAPGFNV
+563 TSLSAPGFNL
-573 FRRSRGRALLVVV
+573 FRRSRGRALLVVM
-586 QIGLAVVLLLSSGLL
+586 QIAMAVVLLLSSGLL
-601 IRSFLKLSSVDP
+601 IRSFLKLTSVDP

-620 LTFQVALSP
+620 LTFQVALAP

-634 RFSEELIARVQGLPG
+634 RFSEELIARVRGLPG

-663 SNLGHAQ
+663 SNLGHVH
-670 LSPRS
+670 LSSRS
-675 QARQSSTAAPPPPP
+675 QARQSTVAPPP
-689 PPGVVGKPDF
+689 PPGVTGQPDF
-699 PVAHLVS
+699 PVAYLVS

-721 GFSDADP
+721 GFSDPNP
-728 VGRPHSLL
+728 VGQPHSLL

-748 ENPVG
+748 EHPVG
-753 ARVYTGDVPWDIIG
+753 TRVYTGDVPWDIIG
-767 IVEDV
+767 VVEDV

-783 AIFANLERAGADSRL
+783 AIYANLERAGADSSL

-810 DGSPTALVPAIREIV
+810 DGSPTALVPAIRAIA
-825 RQLDPQ
+825 RQLNPQ
-831 TAPDRIATME
+831 MAPDRIATME
-841 QILSNSMLQPRFY
+841 EILSNSVLQPRFY
-854 AGMFGLFA
+854 AGVFGLFA

-885 REIGIRVALGASRY
+885 REIGIRMALGGSTY
-899 QVFRAIVGDV
+899 QVLRVIVGDV
-909 LLLAAVGIAAGV
+909 LLLAATGIAGGV

-961 FLSARPALTVVPL
+961 FLSARPALTTAPL

>member
-20 ADSELERELAAHL
+20 AESELERELAAHL

-48 EARLAARRAFGG
+48 EARLAARRALGG
-60 VAQAKELHRD
+60 VAQAKELHHD

-76 LSDLRQD
+76 LNDLRQD
-83 TRFAARALVG
+83 TRFAARALLR
-93 APGFTAVVIGTL
+93 APGFTAVVVGTL

-117 VVHAVLLRSLPYPG
+117 VVHAVLLRSLPFPG

-139 IQFDP
+139 TQFQP
-144 DDGSGS
+144 DDGGGI
-150 KTSAAPVSFQDLE
+150 KTSVASMSFEDLE
-163 VLRSRSRTLSNLGS
+163 FLRSRSRTLSNLGT
-177 YGPEAVTLSGRGEAV
+177 YVPEAVTLSGRGETI
-192 HLSGVRIS
+192 HLNGVRIS

-215 LLEPREEASG
+215 LLEPREEAAG
-225 LDRVAVISY
+225 LDRVTVISY
-234 SMWQRRFGA
+234 AMWQRRFGG
-243 DDAILGKPIVLDG
+243 DDAILGKTIVLDG

-283 WRPGQRSTVVG
+283 WGVRQRPHVVG
-294 RLTAGASFLTASTEV
+294 RLAAGASFLTASTEV
-309 NDLMRLAREERRS
+309 NDLVRALGEERRS
-322 AGGPSPIG
+322 AGGPSSIG
-330 PLSSPGA
+330 PPSSPAA

-346 AGPPPPPGSRA
+346 TGPPPPPGPRA
-357 GAPPPPPGPGAGSPP
+357 GPPPPPPGPGP
-372 PPPGP
+372 
-377 GAGPPPPP
+377 GPPPPP
-385 SGGAAK
+385 SGGPAR
-391 GAGTLRSEPIPK
+391 GAGSREPIW
-403 RFFVVNLH
+403 RRLIVVSLH
-411 GELVAGAKTPLVILS
+411 GDLTAAARTPLVILS
-426 GAVGFVLLIACVNVG
+426 SAVGFVLLIACVNVG

-459 ALGAGRG
+459 ALGAGRS

-487 IWLAVSGVRWLRVFG
+487 IWLAVAGVRCLRMFG

-516 PRLHE
+516 PRLDE

-530 FALGVSVVAGLAC
+530 FALGVSIIAGLAC
-543 GLAPALWQSHVEAR
+543 GLAPAVWQSHVEAR

-563 TSLSAPGFNV
+563 TSLSAPGFNLL
-573 FRRSRGRALLVVV
+573 RRSRGRALLVVV
-586 QIGLAVVLLLSSGLL
+586 QIGLAVVLLLGSGLL

-634 RFSEELIARVQGLPG
+634 RFSEALIARVQGLPG
-649 VRAAGYADHLPLTR
+649 VQAAGYADHLPLTR
-663 SNLGHAQ
+663 SNLGHTH
-670 LSPRS
+670 LSTRS
-675 QARQSSTAAPPPPP
+675 QAGQSMGPPPPP
-689 PPGVVGKPDF
+689 PPGVVGTPEF
-699 PVAHLVS
+699 PITHLVS
-706 RDFLSALGVDVIEGR
+706 RDFLSALGVEVIEGR
-721 GFSDADP
+721 GFSEADP
-728 VGRPHSLL
+728 VGAPHSLL

-748 ENPVG
+748 EHPVG
-753 ARVYTGDVPWDIIG
+753 TRVYTNGIPWDIIG

-772 RETGLADPPGS
+772 RETRLADRPGPE
-783 AIFANLERAGADSRL
+783 IFANLERAGAGGL

-810 DGSPTALVPAIREIV
+810 DGSPTALAPVIREIV

-841 QILSNSMLQPRFY
+841 QILSNSILQPRFY

-862 LIAGTLAVVGIYGG
+862 LIAGTLAVVGIYGS

-885 REIGIRVALGASRY
+885 REIGIRVALGASRH

-921 AGGAMLTRYLQQM
+921 TGGAMLTRYLQQM

-945 FIAMPVVLAS
+945 FIAMPVVLGS

-961 FLSARPALTVVPL
+961 FLSARPALTVAPL

>member
-1 MATFR
+1 MTTLR
-6 RFLLRLVHFFQPHR
+6 RFLLRLLNFFQPHR
-20 ADSELERELAAHL
+20 AEAEIERELAAHL

-43 GLTDA
+43 GLSDA
-48 EARLAARRAFGG
+48 GARLAARRALGG

-76 LSDLRQD
+76 LDDLRQD
-83 TRFAARALVG
+83 TRFAVRTLLR
-93 APGFTAVVIGTL
+93 APGFTTVVVGTL
-105 ALGIGANTAIFS
+105 ALAIGANTAIFS

-131 ADRFVRIA
+131 ADRFIRIA
-139 IQFDP
+139 MQFDP
-144 DDGSGS
+144 DDGSGIT
-150 KTSAAPVSFQDLE
+150 TSVASMSFEDLE
-163 VLRSRSRTLSNLGS
+163 FLRSRSRTLSNLGT
-177 YGPEAVTLSGRGEAV
+177 YVLEAVTLSGRGEAV
-192 HLSGVRIS
+192 HLNGVRIS

-215 LLEPREEASG
+215 LLEPREEAAG
-225 LDRVAVISY
+225 RDRVAVISY
-234 SMWQRRFGA
+234 SMWQRRLGA
-243 DDAILGKPIVLDG
+243 DDAILGKTIVLDG

-263 VMRPGFQ
+263 VMRPGFH

-278 WTPFV
+278 WTPLV
-283 WRPGQRSTVVG
+283 WRPGQRARVVG

-322 AGGPSPIG
+322 AGRPSPT
-330 PLSSPGA
+330 
-337 APRPGPPPS
+337 GPPL
-346 AGPPPPPGSRA
+346 PPGSRA
-357 GAPPPPPGPGAGSPP
+357 GAPPPPPGPGAGPPP

-385 SGGAAK
+385 SGGAGK
-391 GAGTLRSEPIPK
+391 RDGPLRSEPIPT
-403 RFFVVNLH
+403 RFFVVALH
-411 GELVAGAKTPLVILS
+411 DESGAKTPLAILS
-426 GAVGFVLLIACVNVG
+426 VAVGFVLLIACVNAG

-459 ALGAGRG
+459 ALGAGRS

-487 IWLAVSGVRWLRVFG
+487 LWLAVSGVRWLRVFG

-530 FALGVSVVAGLAC
+530 FAVAVSVVAGLAC
-543 GLAPALWQSHVEAR
+543 GLTPALWQPQVEAR

-573 FRRSRGRALLVVV
+573 FRRPRGRALLVVV

-634 RFSEELIARVQGLPG
+634 RFSEELIARVQRLPG

-663 SNLGHAQ
+663 SNLGHAH

-675 QARQSSTAAPPPPP
+675 QARQSTVAPPPP
-689 PPGVVGKPDF
+689 PPGVAGKPDF
-699 PVAHLVS
+699 PVTHLVS
-706 RDFLSALGVDVIEGR
+706 RDFLSALGMDVIEGR

-753 ARVYTGDVPWDIIG
+753 TRVYTGDVPWDIIG
-767 IVEDV
+767 IVENV

-783 AIFANLERAGADSRL
+783 AIFANLEQAGADSTL

-825 RQLDPQ
+825 RHLDPQ

-841 QILSNSMLQPRFY
+841 QILSNSILQPRFY

-862 LIAGTLAVVGIYGG
+862 LIAGTLAVVGIYGV
-876 IAFAVSSRT
+876 IAFTVSSRT
-885 REIGIRVALGASRY
+885 REIGIRVALGASRH

-909 LLLAAVGIAAGV
+909 LLLAAVGIAIGV

-945 FIAMPVVLAS
+945 FIAMPVVLGS

-961 FLSARPALTVVPL
+961 FLSARPALTVAPL

>member
-1 MATFR
+1 MAAIR
-6 RFLLRLVHFFQPHR
+6 RFLLRLVNFLQPHR
-20 ADSELERELAAHL
+20 AESELERELAAHL
-33 GVLEDEYKRR
+33 GVIEDEYKRR
-43 GLTDA
+43 GLTDVD
-48 EARLAARRAFGG
+48 ARLAARRALGG
-60 VAQAKELHRD
+60 VTQAKELHRD

-76 LSDLRQD
+76 LNDLLLD
-83 TRFAARALVG
+83 SRFAVRALLRT
-93 APGFTAVVIGTL
+93 PRFTAVVVGTL

-117 VVHAVLLRSLPYPG
+117 VVHAVLLRSLPFSG

-144 DDGSGS
+144 DDGSGI
-150 KTSAAPVSFQDLE
+150 KTSAAPMSFQDLE
-163 VLRSRSRTLSNLGS
+163 VLRSRSRTLSNLGT
-177 YGPEAVTLSGRGEAV
+177 YTTEAVTLSGFGEAAQ
-192 HLSGVRIS
+192 LSGVRIS

-206 LEATPLMGR
+206 LEATPLIGR
-215 LLEPREEASG
+215 LLEPRDEAPG

-243 DDAILGKPIVLDG
+243 DGAILGKAIALDG

-263 VMRPGFQ
+263 VMGPGFQ
-270 FPNADAEF
+270 FPNVDAEF

-283 WRPGQRSTVVG
+283 WGPRQRPTIVG
-294 RLTAGASFLTASTEV
+294 RLTRGASFLTASTEV
-309 NDLMRLAREERRS
+309 DDVMRLAREDR
-322 AGGPSPIG
+322 A
-330 PLSSPGA
+330 
-337 APRPGPPPS
+337 PS
-346 AGPPPPPGSRA
+346 AEPPPPPGSRA
-357 GAPPPPPGPGAGSPP
+357 GAPPPPPGPGPGPP
-372 PPPGP
+372 PRPPGP

-385 SGGAAK
+385 NGAAK
-391 GAGTLRSEPIPK
+391 SASPPRSEPIPQ
-403 RFFVVNLH
+403 RYFVVAMH
-411 GELVAGAKTPLVILS
+411 GESVAGARTPLAILS
-426 GAVGFVLLIACVNVG
+426 GAVGFVLIIACVNVG

-447 GIRREREIWVRL
+447 GIRREREIWVRM

-487 IWLAVSGVRWLRVFG
+487 IWLAVTGVRWLRVFG
-502 AGMPRQDLG
+502 AAMPRQDLG

-516 PRLHE
+516 PRLDE
-521 VGIDGTVLL
+521 VGIDATVLL

-543 GLAPALWQSHVEAR
+543 GLVPAFWQSRVEAR

-563 TSLSAPGFNV
+563 TSVTAPGFNL

-586 QIGLAVVLLLSSGLL
+586 QISLAVILLLGSGLL

-620 LTFQVALSP
+620 LTFQVALPP

-634 RFSEELIARVQGLPG
+634 RFSEKLIARVQRLPD

-663 SNLGHAQ
+663 SNLGHVR
-670 LSPRS
+670 LSLRS
-675 QARQSSTAAPPPPP
+675 QTRQSTGAPLPPP
-689 PPGVVGKPDF
+689 PPGVGEPDF

-706 RDFLSALGVDVIEGR
+706 RDFLPALGVDVIEGR

-736 INRTLARSGFVG
+736 INRALARSGFAG
-748 ENPVG
+748 EHPVG
-753 ARVYTGDVPWDIIG
+753 TRVYTGDVPWDIVG

-772 RETGLADPPGS
+772 RETGLADPPGA
-783 AIFANLERAGADSRL
+783 AIFANLERTGADSTL

-810 DGSPTALVPAIREIV
+810 DGSPTALVPAIRAIV

-831 TAPDRIATME
+831 VAPDRIATME
-841 QILSNSMLQPRFY
+841 DIVSNSILQPRFY

-862 LIAGTLAVVGIYGG
+862 VIAGTLAVVGIYGG

-885 REIGIRVALGASRY
+885 REIGIRMALGASKY
-899 QVFRAIVGDV
+899 QVFRAVVGDV
-909 LLLAAVGIAAGV
+909 LVLAAVGIATGV

-934 LFELTPLDPAV
+934 LFGLAPLDPAV

-961 FLSARPALTVVPL
+961 FLSARPALTAAPL
-974 AALRHE
+974 TALRHE

>member
-20 ADSELERELAAHL
+20 TESELERELAAHL

-43 GLTDA
+43 GLTDT

-60 VAQAKELHRD
+60 VAQTKELHRD

-76 LSDLRQD
+76 LNDLRQD
-83 TRFAARALVG
+83 VRFAARALVG
-93 APGFTAVVIGTL
+93 APEFTAVVIGTL

-139 IQFDP
+139 TQFQP
-144 DDGSGS
+144 DDESGI
-150 KTSAAPVSFQDLE
+150 KTSAASMSFEDLE
-163 VLRSRSRTLSNLGS
+163 FLRSRSRTLSNLGT
-177 YGPEAVTLSGRGEAV
+177 YVPEAVTLSGRGEAF
-192 HLSGVRIS
+192 HLNGVRIS

-206 LEATPLMGR
+206 LEATPLIGR
-215 LLEPREEASG
+215 LLEPREEAAG
-225 LDRVAVISY
+225 RDRVAVISY
-234 SMWQRRFGA
+234 SMWQHRFGG
-243 DDAILGKPIVLDG
+243 DDAILGKTIVLDG
-256 IQYEVVG
+256 IQYEIVG

-283 WRPGQRSTVVG
+283 WGLQQRPHVVG
-294 RLTAGASFLTASTEV
+294 RLAAGASFLTASTEV
-309 NDLMRLAREERRS
+309 NDLMRVLGEERRS
-322 AGGPSPIG
+322 AGAPSSIG
-330 PLSSPGA
+330 PPSSPGA

-346 AGPPPPPGSRA
+346 AGPPPPPGPRA
-357 GAPPPPPGPGAGSPP
+357 GPLPPPGG
-372 PPPGP
+372 PGP
-377 GAGPPPPP
+377 GPPPPP
-385 SGGAAK
+385 SGGPAK
-391 GAGTLRSEPIPK
+391 GAGPREPIW
-403 RFFVVNLH
+403 RRLIVVSLH
-411 GELVAGAKTPLVILS
+411 GDLTAAARTPLVILS

-447 GIRREREIWVRL
+447 GIRREREIWVRV
-459 ALGAGRG
+459 ALGAGRS

-487 IWLAVSGVRWLRVFG
+487 IWLAVAGVRSLRLFG

-516 PRLHE
+516 PRLDE

-530 FALGVSVVAGLAC
+530 FALGVSVVAGVAC

-563 TSLSAPGFNV
+563 TSLSAPGFNL

-586 QIGLAVVLLLSSGLL
+586 QIGLAVVLLLGSGLL

-634 RFSEELIARVQGLPG
+634 RFSEELIARVQGLSG
-649 VRAAGYADHLPLTR
+649 VQAAGYADHLPLTR
-663 SNLGHAQ
+663 SNLGHTH
-670 LSPRS
+670 LSTRS
-675 QARQSSTAAPPPPP
+675 QAGQSMGPPPPPP
-689 PPGVVGKPDF
+689 PPGVVGTPEF
-699 PVAHLVS
+699 PTAHLVS
-706 RDFLSALGVDVIEGR
+706 RDFLSALGVEVIEGR

-728 VGRPHSLL
+728 VSGPHSLL

-753 ARVYTGDVPWDIIG
+753 TRVYTNGIPWDIIG

-772 RETGLADPPGS
+772 RETRLADPPGPG
-783 AIFANLERAGADSRL
+783 IFANLERAGAGGL

-831 TAPDRIATME
+831 TAADGIATME
-841 QILSNSMLQPRFY
+841 EIISNSILQPRFY

-885 REIGIRVALGASRY
+885 REIGIRVALGASKF
-899 QVFRAIVGDV
+899 QVFRAIVGDM

-921 AGGAMLTRYLQQM
+921 ASGAMLTRYLQQM

-961 FLSARPALTVVPL
+961 LLSAGPALTVAPL

>member
-1 MATFR
+1 MTAVR
-6 RFLLRLVHFFQPHR
+6 RFLLRLVHFLQPHR
-20 ADSELERELAAHL
+20 AEFELERELAAHL

-117 VVHAVLLRSLPYPG
+117 VIHAVLLRSLPYPG

-139 IQFDP
+139 AQFDP
-144 DDGSGS
+144 DDWSGI

-163 VLRSRSRTLSNLGS
+163 VLRSRSRTLSNLGT
-177 YGPEAVTLSGRGEAV
+177 YGQEAVTLSGRGEAV
-192 HLSGVRIS
+192 HLNGVRIS

-215 LLEPREEASG
+215 LLEPREEAAG
-225 LDRVAVISY
+225 RDRVAVISY
-234 SMWQRRFGA
+234 SMWQRRLGA
-243 DDAILGKPIVLDG
+243 DDAILGKTIVLDG

-270 FPNADAEF
+270 FPNADAEL
-278 WTPFV
+278 WTPLV
-283 WRPGQRSTVVG
+283 WRPGQRSRVVG

-309 NDLMRLAREERRS
+309 NDLMRLARDERR
-322 AGGPSPIG
+322 
-330 PLSSPGA
+330 
-337 APRPGPPPS
+337 S

-357 GAPPPPPGPGAGSPP
+357 GAPPPPPGPGAG
-372 PPPGP
+372 
-377 GAGPPPPP
+377 PPPPP
-385 SGGAAK
+385 SGAAGK
-391 GAGTLRSEPIPK
+391 GDGPLRSEPIPT
-403 RFFVVNLH
+403 RFFVVALH
-411 GELVAGAKTPLVILS
+411 DESRAKTPLVILS
-426 GAVGFVLLIACVNVG
+426 VAVGFVLLIACVNAG

-459 ALGAGRG
+459 ALGAGRS

-478 LTLVGGFAG
+478 LTLAGGFAG

-511 ASSIV
+511 VSSVV
-516 PRLHE
+516 PRLDE

-530 FALGVSVVAGLAC
+530 FALGVSVAAGLAC
-543 GLAPALWQSHVEAR
+543 GLAPALWQSQVEAR

-563 TSLSAPGFNV
+563 TSLSAPGFNL

-586 QIGLAVVLLLSSGLL
+586 QIGLAVVLLLGSGLL
-601 IRSFLKLSSVDP
+601 IRSFLKLSSVNP

-620 LTFQVALSP
+620 LTFQVPLSP
-629 NQPAL
+629 NQSAL
-634 RFSEELIARVQGLPG
+634 RFSAELIARIKGLPG

-663 SNLGHAQ
+663 SNLGHVT
-670 LSPRS
+670 LSTRS
-675 QARQSSTAAPPPPP
+675 AASQSIGPPPLPP
-689 PPGVVGKPDF
+689 PPGVNGRPDF
-699 PVAHLVS
+699 PVAHIVS
-706 RDFLSALGVDVIEGR
+706 RDFLAALGIAVVEGR

-753 ARVYTGDVPWDIIG
+753 TRVYTDDVPWDIIG
-767 IVEDV
+767 IVEDA
-772 RETGLADPPGS
+772 RETGLADPPGPE
-783 AIFANLERAGADSRL
+783 IFVSLERSGTDDTL
-798 FEHSS
+798 FGHSS

-810 DGSPTALVPAIREIV
+810 DIPPATLIPAIRRV
-825 RQLDPQ
+825 VNDVDPQ
-831 TAPDRIATME
+831 AAPDRIATIE
-841 QILSNSMLQPRFY
+841 QILSNSILQPRFY
-854 AGMFGLFA
+854 AGIFGLFA

-885 REIGIRVALGASRY
+885 REIGIRVALGASNF

-909 LLLAAVGIAAGV
+909 LLLAAVGIVAGV
-921 AGGAMLTRYLQQM
+921 AGGAILTRYLQQM
-934 LFELTPLDPAV
+934 LFDLTPLDPAV

-961 FLSARPALTVVPL
+961 LLSARPALTVAPL

>member
-1 MATFR
+1 MATIR
-6 RFLLRLVHFFQPHR
+6 RFLHRLVHFLQPHR
-20 ADSELERELAAHL
+20 AESELERELAAHL
-33 GVLEDEYKRR
+33 WVLEDEYKRR

-76 LSDLRQD
+76 LNDLRQD
-83 TRFAARALVG
+83 ARFAARALLR
-93 APGFTAVVIGTL
+93 APGFTAVVVGTL

-117 VVHAVLLRSLPYPG
+117 VVHAVLLRSLPFPG

-144 DDGSGS
+144 DDGSGI

-163 VLRSRSRTLSNLGS
+163 VLRSRSRMLSNLGT
-177 YGPEAVTLSGRGEAV
+177 YVPEAVTLSGRAEAV
-192 HLSGVRIS
+192 HLNGVRIS

-234 SMWQRRFGA
+234 SMWQRRLGA
-243 DDAILGKPIVLDG
+243 DADILGKTIVLDG
-256 IQYEVVG
+256 THYEVVG

-283 WRPGQRSTVVG
+283 WGPRQRPTAVG
-294 RLTAGASFLTASTEV
+294 RLTAGASFLTASAEV

-346 AGPPPPPGSRA
+346 AGPPPPS
-357 GAPPPPPGPGAGSPP
+357 
-372 PPPGP
+372 PGP

-391 GAGTLRSEPIPK
+391 GAGTLRSEPIPT
-403 RFFVVNLH
+403 RFFVVALH
-411 GELVAGAKTPLVILS
+411 DELIAGAKTPLVILS

-459 ALGAGRG
+459 ALGAGRS

-487 IWLAVSGVRWLRVFG
+487 IWLALSGVRWLRVFG

-563 TSLSAPGFNV
+563 TSLSAPGFNL

-601 IRSFLKLSSVDP
+601 IRSFLKLSNVDP

-675 QARQSSTAAPPPPP
+675 QARQSTVAPPPP
-689 PPGVVGKPDF
+689 PPGVAGKPDF
-699 PVAHLVS
+699 PVTHLVS

-748 ENPVG
+748 DNPVG
-753 ARVYTGDVPWDIIG
+753 TRVYTGDVPWYIIG

-783 AIFANLERAGADSRL
+783 AIFANLERTGADSRL

-841 QILSNSMLQPRFY
+841 QILSNSILQPRFY

-862 LIAGTLAVVGIYGG
+862 LIAGTLAVVGIYGS

-885 REIGIRVALGASRY
+885 REIGIRMALGASRH

-945 FIAMPVVLAS
+945 FIAMPVVLGS

-961 FLSARPALTVVPL
+961 FLSARPALTVAPL

>member
-20 ADSELERELAAHL
+20 AESELERELAAHL
-33 GVLEDEYKRR
+33 GILEDEYKRR

-48 EARLAARRAFGG
+48 DARLAARRALGG
-60 VAQAKELHRD
+60 VARAKELHRD

-76 LSDLRQD
+76 LNDLRQD
-83 TRFAARALVG
+83 TRFAVRALLRS
-93 APGFTAVVIGTL
+93 PGFTAVVVGTL
-105 ALGIGANTAIFS
+105 ALGIGANIAIFS
-117 VVHAVLLRSLPYPG
+117 VVHAVLLRSLPFPG

-144 DDGSGS
+144 DDGSGIR
-150 KTSAAPVSFQDLE
+150 TSAAPMRFEDLE
-163 VLRSRSRTLSNLGS
+163 VLRSRSRTLSDLGT
-177 YGPEAVTLSGRGEAV
+177 YVTEAVTLSGRGEAA

-206 LEATPLMGR
+206 LEATPLIGR
-215 LLEPREEASG
+215 LLEPRDEAPG

-243 DDAILGKPIVLDG
+243 DDAILGKAIALDG

-270 FPNADAEF
+270 FPNADTEF

-283 WRPGQRSTVVG
+283 WGPRGRPSIVG
-294 RLTAGASFLTASTEV
+294 RLTPGASFLMASTEV
-309 NDLMRLAREERRS
+309 NDLMRLAREDRR
-322 AGGPSPIG
+322 A
-330 PLSSPGA
+330 
-337 APRPGPPPS
+337 
-346 AGPPPPPGSRA
+346 AGPPPPPGPAA
-357 GAPPPPPGPGAGSPP
+357 GPP

-377 GAGPPPPP
+377 GAGPPPLP
-385 SGGAAK
+385 GG
-391 GAGTLRSEPIPK
+391 GAGTLRSEPIPT
-403 RFFVVNLH
+403 RFFVVPIQA
-411 GELVAGAKTPLVILS
+411 ELIAGAKTPLVILS
-426 GAVGFVLLIACVNVG
+426 AAVGFVLLIACVNVS

-447 GIRREREIWVRL
+447 GIRREREIWVRM

-487 IWLAVSGVRWLRVFG
+487 IWLAVTAVQWLRVFG
-502 AGMPRQDLG
+502 AAMPRQDLG
-511 ASSIV
+511 AASIV
-516 PRLHE
+516 PRLDE
-521 VGIDGTVLL
+521 VGIDGAVLL
-530 FALGVSVVAGLAC
+530 FAFGVSLVAGLAC
-543 GLAPALWQSHVEAR
+543 GLMPAFWQSRVEAR

-563 TSLSAPGFNV
+563 TSVTAPGFNL

-586 QIGLAVVLLLSSGLL
+586 QIGLAVVLLLGSGLL

-620 LTFQVALSP
+620 LTFQVALPP

-634 RFSEELIARVQGLPG
+634 RFSEELVARVQGLPG

-663 SNLGHAQ
+663 ANLGHVQ
-670 LSPRS
+670 LSTRS
-675 QARQSSTAAPPPPP
+675 QARQSTDPPPPP
-689 PPGVVGKPDF
+689 SPSLIGKPDF
-699 PVAHLVS
+699 PAAHLVS
-706 RDFLSALGVDVIEGR
+706 HDFLAALGIPIVEGR
-721 GFSDADP
+721 GFSDADF

-736 INRTLARSGFVG
+736 INRTLARSGFLG

-753 ARVYTGDVPWDIIG
+753 TRVYTGSVPWDVIG
-767 IVEDV
+767 IVEDI
-772 RETGLADPPGS
+772 RGTGLAHPPGPE
-783 AIFANLERAGADSRL
+783 IFASLQRSGPTEPMFA
-798 FEHSS
+798 HSS

-810 DGSPTALVPAIREIV
+810 DGSATALVPAIREIV
-825 RQLDPQ
+825 RQLDPHM
-831 TAPDRIATME
+831 APDRIATME
-841 QILSNSMLQPRFY
+841 DIVSNSILQPRFY

-862 LIAGTLAVVGIYGG
+862 FIAGTLAVVGIYGG

-885 REIGIRVALGASRY
+885 REIGIRMALGASKY
-899 QVFRAIVGDV
+899 QVFLAVVGEV
-909 LLLAAVGIAAGV
+909 LVLAAVGIGMGV

-934 LFELTPLDPAV
+934 LFGLTPLDPAV

-955 AVLGAA
+955 AVLSAA
-961 FLSARPALTVVPL
+961 FVSARPALTMAPL
-974 AALRHE
+974 TALRHE

>member
-20 ADSELERELAAHL
+20 AESELERELAAHL

-83 TRFAARALVG
+83 TRFAARALLR
-93 APGFTAVVIGTL
+93 APGFTAVVVGTL

-139 IQFDP
+139 AQFDP
-144 DDGSGS
+144 DDGSGI

-163 VLRSRSRTLSNLGS
+163 VLRSRSRTLSNLGT
-177 YGPEAVTLSGRGEAV
+177 YDTEAVTLSGRGEAV
-192 HLSGVRIS
+192 HLNGVRIS

-215 LLEPREEASG
+215 LLEPREEAAG

-234 SMWQRRFGA
+234 SMWQRRLGA

-278 WTPFV
+278 WTPLV
-283 WRPGQRSTVVG
+283 WRPGQRSRVVG

-322 AGGPSPIG
+322 AGRPSPT
-330 PLSSPGA
+330 
-337 APRPGPPPS
+337 
-346 AGPPPPPGSRA
+346 GPPPPPGSRA
-357 GAPPPPPGPGAGSPP
+357 GAPPPPPGPGAGPPP

-385 SGGAAK
+385 SGGAGK
-391 GAGTLRSEPIPK
+391 GGGPLRSEPIPT
-403 RFFVVNLH
+403 RFFVVALH
-411 GELVAGAKTPLVILS
+411 DSSGAKTPLVILS
-426 GAVGFVLLIACVNVG
+426 VAVGFVLLIACVNAG

-459 ALGAGRG
+459 ALGAGRS

-511 ASSIV
+511 VSSVV

-563 TSLSAPGFNV
+563 TSLSAPGFNL

-586 QIGLAVVLLLSSGLL
+586 QIGLAVVLLLGSGLL
-601 IRSFLKLSSVDP
+601 IRSFLKLSSVNP

-620 LTFQVALSP
+620 LTFQVPLSP
-629 NQPAL
+629 NQSAM
-634 RFSEELIARVQGLPG
+634 RFSADLIARIKGLPG

-663 SNLGHAQ
+663 SNLGHVH
-670 LSPRS
+670 LSTRS
-675 QARQSSTAAPPPPP
+675 APSQSIGPPPPP
-689 PPGVVGKPDF
+689 PPPERKTGLPGRAHCQPGLPGRVG
-699 PVAHLVS
+699 H
-706 RDFLSALGVDVIEGR
+706 RRCR
-721 GFSDADP
+721 GARLLRRGS
-728 VGRPHSLL
+728 GRPS
-736 INRTLARSGFVG
+736 AQ
-748 ENPVG
+748 
-753 ARVYTGDVPWDIIG
+753 
-767 IVEDV
+767 
-772 RETGLADPPGS
+772 PPHQP
-783 AIFANLERAGADSRL
+783 NAGAEWMARRAPGRNTCLHRRRPLGHHGDRRGCPRDRPGRPSR
-798 FEHSS
+798 
-803 PYFAVRT
+803 P
-810 DGSPTALVPAIREIV
+810 
-825 RQLDPQ
+825 
-831 TAPDRIATME
+831 
-841 QILSNSMLQPRFY
+841 
-854 AGMFGLFA
+854 
-862 LIAGTLAVVGIYGG
+862 
-876 IAFAVSSRT
+876 
-885 REIGIRVALGASRY
+885 
-899 QVFRAIVGDV
+899 
-909 LLLAAVGIAAGV
+909 
-921 AGGAMLTRYLQQM
+921 
-934 LFELTPLDPAV
+934 
-945 FIAMPVVLAS
+945 
-955 AVLGAA
+955 
-961 FLSARPALTVVPL
+961 
-974 AALRHE
+974 

>member
-1 MATFR
+1 MTAFR
-6 RFLLRLVHFFQPHR
+6 RFLLRLVNFFQPHR
-20 ADSELERELAAHL
+20 AESELERELAAHL
-33 GVLEDEYKRR
+33 GILEDEYKRR

-48 EARLAARRAFGG
+48 EARLAARRALGG
-60 VAQAKELHRD
+60 VPQAKELHRD

-83 TRFAARALVG
+83 TRFAVRALLR
-93 APGFTAVVIGTL
+93 APGFTAVVVGTL

-117 VVHAVLLRSLPYPG
+117 VVHAVLIRSLPYPG
-131 ADRFVRIA
+131 ADRFIRIA

-144 DDGSGS
+144 DDGSGI
-150 KTSAAPVSFQDLE
+150 KTSAAPVSFLDVE
-163 VLRSRSRTLSNLGS
+163 VLRSRSRTLSNLGT
-177 YGPEAVTLSGRGEAV
+177 YIAETVTLSGRGEAV
-192 HLSGVRIS
+192 QVNGVRIS

-206 LEATPLMGR
+206 LEATPLRGR
-215 LLEPREEASG
+215 LLEPREEAVG
-225 LDRVAVISY
+225 RDRVAVISY
-234 SMWQRRFGA
+234 SMWQRRFGG
-243 DDAILGKPIVLDG
+243 DDDILGKTIVLDG

-278 WTPFV
+278 WTPSV

-294 RLTAGASFLTASTEV
+294 RLTAGASFPTASTEV

-337 APRPGPPPS
+337 AARPGAPPS
-346 AGPPPPPGSRA
+346 AGPPPPPGSPV
-357 GAPPPPPGPGAGSPP
+357 GAPP

-385 SGGAAK
+385 SGGTAK
-391 GAGTLRSEPIPK
+391 GDRPLRSEPIPT
-403 RFFVVNLH
+403 RFFVVPLQD
-411 GELVAGAKTPLVILS
+411 ELIAGAKTPLVILS

-459 ALGAGRG
+459 ALGAGRS
-466 RVVRQLV
+466 RVMRQLV

-502 AGMPRQDLG
+502 AGIPRQDLG
-511 ASSIV
+511 VSSIV
-516 PRLHE
+516 PRLQE
-521 VGIDGTVLL
+521 VDIDGTVLL
-530 FALGVSVVAGLAC
+530 FALGVSIVAGLTC

-563 TSLSAPGFNV
+563 TSLSAPGFNL

-586 QIGLAVVLLLSSGLL
+586 QIGLAVVLLLGSGLL

-629 NQPAL
+629 TQPAL

-670 LSPRS
+670 LSVRS
-675 QARQSSTAAPPPPP
+675 HARQSTVAPPPPP
-689 PPGVVGKPDF
+689 PPGVAGKPDF
-699 PVAHLVS
+699 PVTHLVS

-728 VGRPHSLL
+728 VGGPHSLL
-736 INRTLARSGFVG
+736 VNRTLARSGFVG
-748 ENPVG
+748 DSPIG
-753 ARVYTGDVPWDIIG
+753 TRVYTGGDVPWDIIG

-783 AIFANLERAGADSRL
+783 AMFASLEQAGADSKL

-831 TAPDRIATME
+831 TAPDRIATMD
-841 QILSNSMLQPRFY
+841 QILSNSILQPRFY

-862 LIAGTLAVVGIYGG
+862 LIAGALAVVGIYGG

-885 REIGIRVALGASRY
+885 REIGIRVALGASKF
-899 QVFRAIVGDV
+899 QVFRAIVGDM
-909 LLLAAVGIAAGV
+909 LLLAAFGIAAGV

-934 LFELTPLDPAV
+934 LFELTPLDPAI
-945 FIAMPVVLAS
+945 FIAMPVLLAS
-955 AVLGAA
+955 ALLGAA
-961 FLSARPALTVVPL
+961 LLSARPALTAAPL

>member
-1 MATFR
+1 MTTLR
-6 RFLLRLVHFFQPHR
+6 RFLRRLVHFFQPHR
-20 ADSELERELAAHL
+20 AESELERELAAHL

-76 LSDLRQD
+76 LNDLRQD
-83 TRFAARALVG
+83 ARFAARALVR
-93 APGFTAVVIGTL
+93 APGFAAVVIGTL

-117 VVHAVLLRSLPYPG
+117 VVHAVLLRSLPFPG

-144 DDGSGS
+144 DDGSGI

-163 VLRSRSRTLSNLGS
+163 GLRSRSRTLSNLGT
-177 YGPEAVTLSGRGEAV
+177 YKQEAVTLSGREEAV
-192 HLSGVRIS
+192 HLNGVRIS

-215 LLEPREEASG
+215 LLEPREEATG

-234 SMWQRRFGA
+234 SMWQRRLGA
-243 DDAILGKPIVLDG
+243 DDAILGKTIVLDG

-278 WTPFV
+278 WTPSV
-283 WRPGQRSTVVG
+283 WRPTQRSTVVG

-309 NDLMRLAREERRS
+309 NDLMRLAREER
-322 AGGPSPIG
+322 GPV
-330 PLSSPGA
+330 
-337 APRPGPPPS
+337 
-346 AGPPPPPGSRA
+346 GPPPPPGPRA
-357 GAPPPPPGPGAGSPP
+357 GAP

-385 SGGAAK
+385 SGGPAK
-391 GAGTLRSEPIPK
+391 GAGLFASEPIPT
-403 RFFVVNLH
+403 RFFVVALH
-411 GELVAGAKTPLVILS
+411 DELIAGSKTPLVILS

-459 ALGAGRG
+459 ALGAGRS

-478 LTLVGGFAG
+478 LTLAGGFAG

-502 AGMPRQDLG
+502 AGLPRQDLG
-511 ASSIV
+511 VSSIV

-543 GLAPALWQSHVEAR
+543 GLAPALWQSQVEAR

-563 TSLSAPGFNV
+563 TSLSAPGFNL
-573 FRRSRGRALLVVV
+573 FRRSRGRALLVAV

-601 IRSFLKLSSVDP
+601 IRSFLKLSSVNP

-620 LTFQVALSP
+620 LTFQVPLSP
-629 NQPAL
+629 NQSAL
-634 RFSEELIARVQGLPG
+634 RFSADLIARVQGLPG

-675 QARQSSTAAPPPPP
+675 HAGQATVAPPPPP

-699 PVAHLVS
+699 PVTHLVS

-748 ENPVG
+748 EHPVG
-753 ARVYTGDVPWDIIG
+753 TRVYTGDVPWDIIG

-772 RETGLADPPGS
+772 RETGLADTPGS
-783 AIFANLERAGADSRL
+783 AIFANLERTGADSGL

-810 DGSPTALVPAIREIV
+810 DSSPTALVPAIREIV

-841 QILSNSMLQPRFY
+841 QILSNSILQPRFY

-862 LIAGTLAVVGIYGG
+862 LIAGTLAIVGIYGG
-876 IAFAVSSRT
+876 IAFAVSTRT
-885 REIGIRVALGASRY
+885 REIGIRVALGASKF
-899 QVFRAIVGDV
+899 QVFRAIVGDM

-934 LFELTPLDPAV
+934 LFDLTPLDPAV
-945 FIAMPVVLAS
+945 FIAMPVVLGS

-961 FLSARPALTVVPL
+961 FLSARPALTVAPL

>member
-6 RFLLRLVHFFQPHR
+6 RFLLRLVNFFQPHR
-20 ADSELERELAAHL
+20 AESELERELAAHV

-48 EARLAARRAFGG
+48 DARLAARRALGG
-60 VAQAKELHRD
+60 VARAKELHRD

-76 LSDLRQD
+76 LNDLRQD
-83 TRFAARALVG
+83 TRFAVRALLR
-93 APGFTAVVIGTL
+93 APGFTAVVVGTL

-163 VLRSRSRTLSNLGS
+163 VLRSRSQTLSNLGT
-177 YGPEAVTLSGRGEAV
+177 YVPEAVTLSGRGEAV

-234 SMWQRRFGA
+234 TMWQRRLGA
-243 DDAILGKPIVLDG
+243 DDDILGQTIVLDG
-256 IQYEVVG
+256 TQYEVVG

-283 WRPGQRSTVVG
+283 WGPRQRPTVVG
-294 RLTAGASFLTASTEV
+294 RLTAGASLLTASTEV
-309 NDLMRLAREERRS
+309 NDLMRLAQGERRS
-322 AGGPSPIG
+322 IAGPTPGRSLPSQGAATPSGPPSPG
-330 PLSSPGA
+330 
-337 APRPGPPPS
+337 GPPPS
-346 AGPPPPPGSRA
+346 TRPGGPPPPAGPPPPR
-357 GAPPPPPGPGAGSPP
+357 GPSE
-372 PPPGP
+372 
-377 GAGPPPPP
+377 GPPPPP
-385 SGGAAK
+385 RGGAAK
-391 GAGTLRSEPIPK
+391 GAAPLRSEPIPT
-403 RFFVVNLH
+403 RFLVVGLH
-411 GELVAGAKTPLVILS
+411 SELIAGAKTPLVILS

-459 ALGAGRG
+459 ALGAGRS

-487 IWLAVSGVRWLRVFG
+487 IWLAVTGVRWLRVFG

-511 ASSIV
+511 ATAIV

-530 FALGVSVVAGLAC
+530 FALGVSIVAGLAC
-543 GLAPALWQSHVEAR
+543 GVAPALWQSHVEAR

-563 TSLSAPGFNV
+563 TSLSAPGFNL

-629 NQPAL
+629 SQSAL
-634 RFSEELIARVQGLPG
+634 KFSEELIARVQGLPA

-663 SNLGHAQ
+663 TNLGRAQ
-670 LSPRS
+670 LSTRS
-675 QARQSSTAAPPPPP
+675 QARQSTVAPPPPP
-689 PPGVVGKPDF
+689 PPGVTGQPDL

-748 ENPVG
+748 KNPVG
-753 ARVYTGDVPWDIIG
+753 TRVYTGGDVPWDIIG

-810 DGSPTALVPAIREIV
+810 DMSPTTLVPAIRRIV
-825 RQLDPQ
+825 SELDPHL
-831 TAPDRIATME
+831 APDRIATME
-841 QILSNSMLQPRFY
+841 DIISNSILQPRFY

-862 LIAGTLAVVGIYGG
+862 LMAGTLAVVGIYGG

-885 REIGIRVALGASRY
+885 REIGIRMALGASKY
-899 QVFRAIVGDV
+899 QVFRAIVGDM
-909 LLLAAVGIAAGV
+909 LLLTAVGIAAGV
-921 AGGAMLTRYLQQM
+921 AGGAMLTRYLEQM
-934 LFELTPLDPAV
+934 LFDLTPLDPAV

-961 FLSARPALTVVPL
+961 FLSARPGLTVAPL